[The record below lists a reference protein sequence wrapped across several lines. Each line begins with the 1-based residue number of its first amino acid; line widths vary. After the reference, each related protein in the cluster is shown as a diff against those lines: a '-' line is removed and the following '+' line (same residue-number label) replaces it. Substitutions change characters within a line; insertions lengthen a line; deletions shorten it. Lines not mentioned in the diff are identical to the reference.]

1 MNTYNQRLARKCVVT
16 ASGIALTLAAFQAC
30 TQSPAAQPRTERV
43 FVSNEDSG
51 DISVIDV
58 ASSRVVAS
66 IPVGKRPRG
75 LRLSAD
81 GKELYVAL
89 SGSPKGGPNVDET
102 KLPPPDRSADG
113 IGVVDVA
120 SQRLL
125 RILSSGADP
134 EAFDLVGDRLVV
146 SNEDT
151 ARASI
156 VRVATGKVEAS
167 IPVGDEPEGVRTRP
181 DGRVTYVTSEAA
193 NEVFVIDTA
202 TSAVLARMQVGKR
215 PRAIV
220 FTPDGARAYVTNEL
234 SPSVS
239 VIDARSH
246 RVEQT
251 IPIASTSSESPEPRP
266 MGATT
271 SPSGERLYVTTGRG
285 RALVEIDL
293 RSHRVTRTL
302 YGVGARPWG
311 VGITGNGELLYVANG
326 PSNDVAVV
334 DVRSWRVM
342 KRIAVGRSPWGI
354 EVGSPG

>member
-1 MNTYNQRLARKCVVT
+1 MQGPARKHVVT
-16 ASGIALTLAAFQAC
+16 ASAIAVTLAALQAC
-30 TQSPAAQPRTERV
+30 TRSPAARPRAERV

-58 ASSRVVAS
+58 ESSRVVGS

-75 LRLSAD
+75 LRLRAD

-202 TSAVLARMQVGKR
+202 TAAVIARLEVGKR

-220 FTPDGARAYVTNEL
+220 FTADGARAYVTNEL

-239 VIDARSH
+239 AIDARTH
-246 RVEQT
+246 RVVQT
-251 IPIASTSSESPEPRP
+251 IQIEPAASGSPAPRP
-266 MGATT
+266 MGAVI
-271 SPSGERLYVTTGRG
+271 SPDGARLYITTGRG
-285 RALVEIDL
+285 GGLVEIDT
-293 RSHRVTRTL
+293 RSQQVTRTL
-302 YGVGARPWG
+302 HAVGARPWG
-311 VGITGNGELLYVANG
+311 VGITGNGETLYVANG
-326 PSNDVAVV
+326 PSDDVAVV
-334 DVRSWRVM
+334 DVRNWRVV

-354 EVGSPG
+354 EIGSPG